1 MFLVSSFIDSRTI
14 LLIAIWLTTGEEVK
28 NVCTC
33 VRTCGHTRERERERP
48 GRSGFKSTVNCI
60 AIKELSLS
68 LVASTALES
77 PTFPIT
83 IF

>member
-1 MFLVSSFIDSRTI
+1 M
-14 LLIAIWLTTGEEVK
+14 
-28 NVCTC
+28 C
-33 VRTCGHTRERERERP
+33 VRVCACVSTCERERERP